1 MLCKCVYEVDLNTSS
16 ADVNDA
22 CGGEG
27 ECIQG
32 SGDWSRE
39 KLEERSTET
48 RQRL

>member
-1 MLCKCVYEVDLNTSS
+1 MHSVPCRCIQHYRVMLCKCVYEVDLNTSS

-32 SGDWSRE
+32 SGD
-39 KLEERSTET
+39 
-48 RQRL
+48 